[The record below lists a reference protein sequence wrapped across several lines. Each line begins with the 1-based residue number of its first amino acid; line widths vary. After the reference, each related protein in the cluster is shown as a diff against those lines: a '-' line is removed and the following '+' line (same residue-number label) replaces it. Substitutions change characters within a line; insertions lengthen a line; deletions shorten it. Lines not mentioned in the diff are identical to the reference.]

1 MSAAPAR
8 LHPFTPFV
16 LALTV
21 TALAFLLPGPWGPPL
36 LYLFVVVVLLAC
48 GHAAAVRRGVLLSLL
63 PWVFLFLLHGVF
75 GDGNHGSFASS
86 GLAVALAQA
95 GRFGAVV
102 TATVAL
108 TDAFDPSRF
117 LDAVATRG
125 WSFAWAYLL
134 VATLQAAPRLVAR
147 AHVVAEAQRA
157 RGLRRRGSIGRRL
170 RALPPLVFPL
180 VLGAVAELDDR
191 AIALESRGLEGVRHR
206 TPLAPTPFRAAD
218 AAIAIACVIA
228 VLASAAWLV
237 AR

>member
-1 MSAAPAR
+1 MSVAPAR

-16 LALTV
+16 LALAV
-21 TALAFLLPGPWGPPL
+21 TALAFLLPGPWGPPV
-36 LYLFVVVVLLAC
+36 LYLLVVLVLLA
-48 GHAAAVRRGVLLSLL
+48 GGRGGAVRRGALLSLL
-63 PWVFLFLLHGVF
+63 PWIFLFLLHGVF
-75 GDGNHGSFASS
+75 GEGNRGSFAGS
-86 GLAVALAQA
+86 GLAIALGQG
-95 GRFGAVV
+95 GRFGAIV

-117 LDAVATRG
+117 LDAVAVRG

-147 AHVVAEAQRA
+147 AHVIAEAQRA

-191 AIALESRGLEGVRHR
+191 AMALESRALEGVRHR

-218 AAIAIACVIA
+218 AAIAVACA
-228 VLASAAWLV
+228 VAVVASAAWL
-237 AR
+237 ALR